1 MDPKAPRIATA
12 SLVLGAITWILAVVS
27 FTLNLG
33 LEDGYGN
40 EEVLLSVIGGIFFL
54 ISFLAS
60 RPREEM
66 QMIETLSVEEQ
77 FAAIESLPTKFS
89 QSATQTDQFGFETP
103 QVSSNSQAVIASIL
117 GQSQQTD
124 ANEISSAMAALS
136 SGESGKL
143 AAESAQNNPA
153 PHAQTAQFREVFKT
167 STTTEKD
174 FERIKVDNVPLP
186 GQGDVKATPD
196 LPWHQPEHEF
206 QTSGVDH
213 IPLPSM
219 VVKTPQAGVEEV
231 IEKAVPT
238 MPDLDDLLSQESP
251 KTVEIP
257 SAPSLPNLD
266 DLF

>member
-40 EEVLLSVIGGIFFL
+40 EEVLLTVIGSIFFL

-89 QSATQTDQFGFETP
+89 GSSTQTDKFGFETP
-103 QVSSNSQAVIASIL
+103 QTSTNSQAVIASIL
-117 GQSQQTD
+117 GKREQTD
-124 ANEISSAMAALS
+124 AEDISSAMAALS

-143 AAESAQNNPA
+143 ASKTAQSNPA
-153 PHAQTAQFREVFKT
+153 PHAQTTQFREVFKASNT
-167 STTTEKD
+167 SKD
-174 FERIKVDNVPLP
+174 SFERIKVENIPLP
-186 GQGDVKATPD
+186 GMEEAKQSPD
-196 LPWHQPEHEF
+196 LPWQQPDREF
-206 QTSGVDH
+206 QTSGIAH
-213 IPLPSM
+213 IPLPGESP
-219 VVKTPQAGVEEV
+219 KQPQTEV
-231 IEKAVPT
+231 LVDDVPS
-238 MPDLDDLLSQESP
+238 MPDLDDLFHEATPSAVQ
-251 KTVEIP
+251 VP
-257 SAPSLPNLD
+257 SAPVLPNLD

>member
-12 SLVLGAITWILAVVS
+12 SLILGAITWILAVVS
-27 FTLNLG
+27 FALNLG
-33 LEDGYGN
+33 LEDGYGI

-54 ISFLAS
+54 VSFLAF

-66 QMIETLSVEEQ
+66 KMIESLSVEEQ
-77 FAAIESLPTKFS
+77 FAAIESLPTKYNQAS
-89 QSATQTDQFGFETP
+89 TQTDQFGFETP
-103 QVSSNSQAVIASIL
+103 QVSTNSQAVIASIL
-117 GQSQQTD
+117 GQSRHTD

-153 PHAQTAQFREVFKT
+153 PHAQTDQFREVFKA
-167 STTTEKD
+167 STTTEKG
-174 FERIKVDNVPLP
+174 FERMKVENIPLP
-186 GQGDVKATPD
+186 GQGDVSATPD

-213 IPLPSM
+213 VPLPGAA
-219 VVKTPQAGVEEV
+219 VKNSKVGEVEEAEEV
-231 IEKAVPT
+231 VPT
-238 MPDLDDLLSQESP
+238 MPNLDDLLSEVSP

>member
-33 LEDGYGN
+33 LKDGYGN

-66 QMIETLSVEEQ
+66 KMIEPLSVEEQ
-77 FAAIESLPTKFS
+77 FAAIEALPTKYS
-89 QSATQTDQFGFETP
+89 PATTQTDQFGFETP
-103 QVSSNSQAVIASIL
+103 QVSSSSQAVIATIL
-117 GQSQQTD
+117 GQAQQTD
-124 ANEISSAMAALS
+124 PQEISSAMAALS
-136 SGESGKL
+136 SGESGKI
-143 AAESAQNNPA
+143 AAESAQSNPA

-174 FERIKVDNVPLP
+174 FERIKVENIPLP
-186 GQGDVKATPD
+186 GQDKVSETPK
-196 LPWHQPEHEF
+196 LPWHQPEHDF
-206 QTSGVDH
+206 KTSGIAH
-213 IPLPSM
+213 IPLPGVAPKQPLAE
-219 VVKTPQAGVEEV
+219 VVDKV
-231 IEKAVPT
+231 VPN
-238 MPDLDDLLSQESP
+238 MPDLDDLLSADA
-251 KTVEIP
+251 P
-257 SAPSLPNLD
+257 STADSSSVPSLPNLD